1 MKKKR
6 RMGGES
12 SSSSSAITKTTMKP
26 TKELKQ
32 LMKCGKCQVVAY
44 CSKTCQKSNWKKKNG
59 GGNDNNDGGGDERGN
74 NNDGATSAAATS
86 ATTKIGHKFTCN
98 AYKRVGEDMI
108 IPCTTDRE
116 EIRHEILTKIRFYA
130 YTYAVFTAQQNSTT
144 YVEGGGGVGD
154 DDDNNNTI
162 KSTRGFLFIQSDSS
176 LAVMSL
182 PVPILSSGHAYPH
195 CRSVILHYLTVNEFI
210 AEVCNRHDFELTCLT
225 NELRN
230 AVETYNEM
238 IELVILMRFRC
249 GHVALGIVSLVPDY
263 NLCLVLGKEYY
274 GAGEIGQPVQLN
286 IDDM

>member
-1 MKKKR
+1 LDW
-6 RMGGES
+6 
-12 SSSSSAITKTTMKP
+12 
-26 TKELKQ
+26 KE
-32 LMKCGKCQVVAY
+32 
-44 CSKTCQKSNWKKKNG
+44 NG
-59 GGNDNNDGGGDERGN
+59 GGNDDNYSGGDERGN
-74 NNDGATSAAATS
+74 NNNNDGATTSAAATS
-86 ATTKIGHKFTCN
+86 ATKTIGHKFTCN

-130 YTYAVFTAQQNSTT
+130 YPYAVFTAQQNSTT

-154 DDDNNNTI
+154 DDNNNNTI
-162 KSTRGFLFIQSDSS
+162 NSTRGFLFIQSDSS

-210 AEVCNRHDFELTCLT
+210 TEVCNRHDFELTCLT
-225 NELRN
+225 NELRD